1 MKTDDANQGIADL
14 TGTAFETA
22 CACGVNPA
30 KAEIIAECIQETEA
44 LFQSGSHHCA
54 EAVVSVIRKYFSPE
68 TPETVVR
75 LVSGLGG
82 GCCSGCICGA
92 LSAAT
97 IALGM
102 VLADDKESIERLTR
116 SMHTWFKET
125 YGAACCRALQDKQHE
140 GCRVSPGAVAGKL
153 AELLL
158 ESKKSP
164 RL

>member
-1 MKTDDANQGIADL
+1 MKTDYAKQITDL
-14 TGTAFETA
+14 TRTAFA
-22 CACGVNPA
+22 ADCDCGINPT
-30 KAEIIAECIQETEA
+30 KAEIIEECIRETEA
-44 LFQSGSHHCA
+44 LFMSGSHHCA
-54 EAVVSVIRKYFSPE
+54 EAVVSVIRKHFSPE
-68 TPETVVR
+68 TPEVVVR

-97 IALGM
+97 IAFGM
-102 VLADDKESIERLTR
+102 VLPDDKESVERLTR

-125 YGAACCRALQDKQHE
+125 YGAACCRVLQDKQHD

-158 ESKKSP
+158 ALGIV
-164 RL
+164 R

>member
-1 MKTDDANQGIADL
+1 MKTHD
-14 TGTAFETA
+14 
-22 CACGVNPA
+22 
-30 KAEIIAECIQETEA
+30 EIIDECIKETEA
-44 LFQSGSHHCA
+44 LFISGSHHCA
-54 EAVVSVIRKYFSPE
+54 EAVIAVIRKHFSPE
-68 TPETVVR
+68 TPELVVR

-97 IALGM
+97 IAFGM
-102 VLADDKESIERLTR
+102 VLTDDKERVEGLTH

-125 YGAACCRALQDKQHE
+125 YGAACCRALQNKHHD

-158 ESKKSP
+158 TAENTRP
-164 RL
+164 L